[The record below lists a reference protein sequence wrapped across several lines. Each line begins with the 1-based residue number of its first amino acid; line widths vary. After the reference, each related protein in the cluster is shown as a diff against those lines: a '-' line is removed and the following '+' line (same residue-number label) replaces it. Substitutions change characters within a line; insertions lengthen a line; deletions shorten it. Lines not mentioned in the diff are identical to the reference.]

1 MGPVADRALL
11 AHGKPTYPEWAKKQ
25 AIEASVTLYFIVRPD
40 GRIKENVL
48 VEKTSGF
55 EEFDLNAIRALR
67 GWKFEPLA
75 PGTTGEQWGQ
85 ITFHFRL
92 R

>member
-1 MGPVADRALL
+1 M
-11 AHGKPTYPEWAKKQ
+11 
-25 AIEASVTLYFIVRPD
+25 TLYFIVRPD

>member
-11 AHGKPTYPEWAKKQ
+11 AHEKPIYPEWAKSQ
-25 AIEASVTLYFIVRPD
+25 AVEGSVTLYFVVRPD
-40 GRIKENVL
+40 GRIKENIM

-67 GWKFEPLA
+67 GWKFEPVPA
-75 PGTTGEQWGQ
+75 GATGEQWGR